1 MYVLAY
7 LTFYTFRLAM
17 QCIAQ
22 PNMTLLDCILYLE
35 QFFYDPGIVS
45 GKPVHPWN
53 VYLRTGS
60 KFI

>member
-1 MYVLAY
+1 
-7 LTFYTFRLAM
+7 M